1 MGRCALVQLGQINL
15 VGKRNAVA
23 IAIGARHLILQLQD
37 VAAGQQKVNLGIKQ
51 DARSTESSIDER
63 NRFASYHVVSEFV
76 DPHDALRV
84 SPCLAIHNNTEDAF
98 CRVEIVGIN
107 WQNELRIVE

>member
-1 MGRCALVQLGQINL
+1 MSQLTNHRFAGQRLPQRVSAAVEHQLVALVQE
-15 VGKRNAVA
+15 
-23 IAIGARHLILQLQD
+23 ARRAELEHPP
-37 VAAGQQKVNLGIKQ
+37 VNLGIKQ